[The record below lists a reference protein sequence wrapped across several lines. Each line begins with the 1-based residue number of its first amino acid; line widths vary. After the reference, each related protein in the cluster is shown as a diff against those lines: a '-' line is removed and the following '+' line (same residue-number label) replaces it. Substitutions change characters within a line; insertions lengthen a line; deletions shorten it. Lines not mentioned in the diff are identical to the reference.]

1 MKNKLLIKICI
12 SIILVLIIVLLTM
25 HFLGNKTRIGYLSDF
40 NLDIDKTLELNN
52 LQNIKSNFYDNK
64 RIISNYIFTN
74 SNITNYI
81 FRFRIRY
88 YDKIFRNSDIYGV
101 YPNLNNFPEFIKET
115 EMEYGGSPY
124 GDLISNKI
132 IEEEKI
138 DNINYILKIKP
149 KILLLILFI
158 IYLLL
163 IPIFSFL
170 EIKFNFDIGK
180 YFDNKINNISC
191 IIILML
197 LVFIIMFFSLE
208 LKNFKFGMPLKYNYR
223 DTITVYNTAAMIKN
237 QGWYPIQTDRLGA
250 PFGSYFGSFP
260 SSLLVNFEVLL
271 QKIISIFI
279 QSPMDIVSIA
289 YFIIFP
295 ITAIISFYSLR
306 NLKIS
311 KFMSIFG
318 SLTFTFIPFMFMRNI
333 AHYVLS
339 TIYFIP
345 LSILL
350 CIWLYEKDDLL
361 MPTKNLKEFFN
372 IYIYKNII
380 AIIFIIL
387 ISNNG
392 IAYYPFF
399 TCFLIIVSMIS
410 KLLKTKNIK
419 TVIPFIVSIALIC
432 FFMIINLI
440 PFLIYK
446 SNHIFTSSIKRV
458 FFEAEIAGLKI
469 SHLILNPKYFLEY
482 YSKAMLVN
490 ENRTS
495 YFGIIGLIGF
505 CLLIIYIF
513 VKNYHKPLVD
523 IYKNRISLLSELNL
537 FAILLATI
545 GGFASLFNYFISPMI
560 RSYNRIS
567 VFIAFICILSFCIF
581 VENIVKKRNII
592 FYLIFSM
599 ILLITLYDQ
608 TQDTEFYDKNEM
620 KMYINDKK
628 YIENIENI
636 MPKNS
641 SIYQLP
647 TISYN
652 DMEPPVKSKYGEYKH
667 YRHFIGYIFSKKLKW
682 SYGAD
687 HGRIENEWYDKVN
700 EMDSLDLLN
709 EIFHAGFDG
718 LYIDRGLLGNEEL
731 ANKIEEDLKNILKGE
746 PLIHEDGS
754 ILFFNLINFEADKEY
769 LPLINGYK

>member
-1 MKNKLLIKICI
+1 
-12 SIILVLIIVLLTM
+12 
-25 HFLGNKTRIGYLSDF
+25 
-40 NLDIDKTLELNN
+40 
-52 LQNIKSNFYDNK
+52 
-64 RIISNYIFTN
+64 
-74 SNITNYI
+74 
-81 FRFRIRY
+81 
-88 YDKIFRNSDIYGV
+88 
-101 YPNLNNFPEFIKET
+101 
-115 EMEYGGSPY
+115 
-124 GDLISNKI
+124 
-132 IEEEKI
+132 
-138 DNINYILKIKP
+138 
-149 KILLLILFI
+149 
-158 IYLLL
+158 
-163 IPIFSFL
+163 
-170 EIKFNFDIGK
+170 
-180 YFDNKINNISC
+180 
-191 IIILML
+191 
-197 LVFIIMFFSLE
+197 
-208 LKNFKFGMPLKYNYR
+208 
-223 DTITVYNTAAMIKN
+223 
-237 QGWYPIQTDRLGA
+237 
-250 PFGSYFGSFP
+250 
-260 SSLLVNFEVLL
+260 
-271 QKIISIFI
+271 
-279 QSPMDIVSIA
+279 
-289 YFIIFP
+289 
-295 ITAIISFYSLR
+295 
-306 NLKIS
+306 
-311 KFMSIFG
+311 
-318 SLTFTFIPFMFMRNI
+318 
-333 AHYVLS
+333 
-339 TIYFIP
+339 
-345 LSILL
+345 
-350 CIWLYEKDDLL
+350 
-361 MPTKNLKEFFN
+361 
-372 IYIYKNII
+372 
-380 AIIFIIL
+380 
-387 ISNNG
+387 
-392 IAYYPFF
+392 
-399 TCFLIIVSMIS
+399 MIS

-458 FFEAEIAGLKI
+458 FFEAEIVGLKI
-469 SHLILNPKYFLEY
+469 AHLILNPKYFLDY

-495 YFGIIGLIGF
+495 YLGIIGVIGF

-581 VENIVKKRNII
+581 IENIVKKRNII

-636 MPKNS
+636 MPENS

-709 EIFHAGFDG
+709 EIFHSGFAG
-718 LYIDRGLLGNEEL
+718 LYIDIGLLGNEEL
-731 ANKIEEDLKNILKGE
+731 SNKIEEDLKNILKEE
-746 PLIHEDGS
+746 PIIHEDGS
-754 ILFFNLINFEADKEY
+754 ILFFSLINFEADEEY
-769 LPLINGYK
+769 IPIIEGYK